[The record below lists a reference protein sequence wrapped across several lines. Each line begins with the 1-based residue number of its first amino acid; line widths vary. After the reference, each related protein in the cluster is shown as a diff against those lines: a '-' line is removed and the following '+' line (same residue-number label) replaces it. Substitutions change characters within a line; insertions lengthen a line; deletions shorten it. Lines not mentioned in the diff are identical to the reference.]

1 MIKDTPHCPP
11 SLSISFFFP
20 TFPPRLFQNFTYKL
34 PYIYIYIY
42 IYIYGDN
49 HRASRRPRQGLIN
62 DNARLL
68 KPLQLLEW
76 CYEVP
81 SGGEKEVDKKLDRS
95 TSHAKGSYRIITLY
109 KIIAWCRFKN
119 E

>member
-42 IYIYGDN
+42 IYMETITEQVD
-49 HRASRRPRQGLIN
+49 
-62 DNARLL
+62 AR
-68 KPLQLLEW
+68 
-76 CYEVP
+76 
-81 SGGEKEVDKKLDRS
+81 DK
-95 TSHAKGSYRIITLY
+95 G
-109 KIIAWCRFKN
+109 
-119 E
+119 